1 MRIASAE
8 SEKEEV
14 KRQLH
19 DMKLERDQLTSEVET
34 LRLKLMEFARS
45 HDEQE
50 AHPEVERNKGQLDMA
65 LQQGGANMEEV
76 HVCMTQSVL
85 SHGFPSLGLS
95 DTKISYHDRY

>member
-1 MRIASAE
+1 MRIATAE

-45 HDEQE
+45 HDGQE
-50 AHPEVERNKGQLDMA
+50 VHPEVERRFAA
-65 LQQGGANMEEV
+65 LAERYTVSEHDPDIEELGSFL
-76 HVCMTQSVL
+76 SVNPGC
-85 SHGFPSLGLS
+85 SKCSKPY
-95 DTKISYHDRY
+95 TISSN